1 MAEGDLRL
9 EEVDDKS
16 GCLEPFFYDKAE
28 VVAEAAAA
36 AERRRREA
44 EEKATEDARKMDA
57 FSGRKE
63 AHQAVIDRI
72 REYDPKTGKICY
84 TRFFNKDFSKFDID
98 EESPLAPMR
107 YTHKTPSTYAN
118 SLGRQVYHVYDS
130 VNVLSV
136 KIVSS
141 DVGFPLKVYGTV
153 IARDHL
159 DYKCVYLY
167 RRSREDY
174 QLISSEDQSL
184 TLTGPTRGLVLLDG
198 IYIEVDLNIIDEQ
211 GKKDPKLSK
220 GLCTIDGILRGAWE
234 DSHVGCAD
242 LDSRLSN
249 LEVKFAVEATFE
261 IRVLNGDFCGEITA
275 CTSSIQDHLVLH
287 DSKTGGVICDGSGI
301 LQLWRRVVTVG
312 LEETLLLMIAT
323 QACDVSTASATRT
336 LVFTPEVNGSTEG
349 EITVGAVT
357 FFIKVNWSFDYI
369 NANFDVPLLN
379 RAM

>member
-174 QLISSEDQSL
+174 QLISSEVAHVYFEAVISHCVAM
-184 TLTGPTRGLVLLDG
+184 TAFFLD
-198 IYIEVDLNIIDEQ
+198 Y
-211 GKKDPKLSK
+211 
-220 GLCTIDGILRGAWE
+220 LCM
-234 DSHVGCAD
+234 
-242 LDSRLSN
+242 
-249 LEVKFAVEATFE
+249 
-261 IRVLNGDFCGEITA
+261 
-275 CTSSIQDHLVLH
+275 
-287 DSKTGGVICDGSGI
+287 
-301 LQLWRRVVTVG
+301 
-312 LEETLLLMIAT
+312 LLLY
-323 QACDVSTASATRT
+323 
-336 LVFTPEVNGSTEG
+336 G
-349 EITVGAVT
+349 
-357 FFIKVNWSFDYI
+357 Y
-369 NANFDVPLLN
+369 
-379 RAM
+379 